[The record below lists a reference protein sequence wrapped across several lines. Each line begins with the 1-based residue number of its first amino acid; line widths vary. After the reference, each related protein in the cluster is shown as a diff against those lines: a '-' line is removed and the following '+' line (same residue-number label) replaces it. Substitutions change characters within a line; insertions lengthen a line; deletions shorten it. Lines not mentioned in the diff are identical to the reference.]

1 MIVVKK
7 VLVELPELKQYAD
20 YGSIKHELDVI
31 IRYSKI
37 AEIIE
42 DRSEDDAYQLDA
54 LATAALV
61 KYSRIFK
68 SGVREK
74 ISHMSIG
81 FNDEEL
87 EAHEYLINL
96 RDKHI
101 SHSVNGYERGQVVA
115 FLEIEKNKEIR
126 VSGIT
131 TESSRVLMTKK
142 NIWCI
147 GELAKKTRDFI
158 DNFLIE
164 RYQDNFE
171 LVYKMSQE
179 SLKDLKEPQDLQV
192 EHTAVAVA
200 RKSK

>member
-20 YGSIKHELDVI
+20 YGNIKQELDVI

-37 AEIIE
+37 AESIKSH
-42 DRSEDDAYQLDA
+42 SEDDAYQLDA
-54 LATAALV
+54 LATSALV
-61 KYSRIFK
+61 KYARIFK

-74 ISHMSIG
+74 VSHLKIG
-81 FNDEEL
+81 FSDDEL
-87 EAHEYLINL
+87 EAHEYFINL

-115 FLEIEKNKEIR
+115 FLEIGEDEEIS
-126 VSGIT
+126 VSSIT
-131 TESSRVLMTKK
+131 TESSRVMMTQK

-147 GELAKKTRDFI
+147 GELAKKTRNYIDKLLI
-158 DNFLIE
+158 EKYLDNFK
-164 RYQDNFE
+164 
-171 LVYKMSQE
+171 LVSEMSQE
-179 SLKDLKEPQDLQV
+179 SLRDLKEPKGLQV